1 MSNKGNLPWII
12 LNIDM
17 TFSDKQMFQKMM
29 ENFQQMGTSV
39 IESTQNSFVVIKNNN
54 FIQNIF
60 SLFYC
65 STKAN
70 PKIKIIIHF
79 MKNQYKRIVE
89 IESLQGHQIESESL
103 IINYLKKLILIIKN
117 IIILDS
123 SKGYFMTIEDE
134 LQKGFI
140 EYIEKEGANIRSSNI
155 LYINIDKNNKI
166 NKERTMRMNKSINNS
181 RCNFLV
187 ENSDM
192 IEKINNHASN
202 YYKIYKILSQDKYD
216 AGRIMI
222 SFINEFKI
230 KNEHIEKN
238 YMKLPEQMKEI
249 IKIRNACDE
258 TFSNYFNMG
267 KSFRINDE
275 MANQSKTAIDNY
287 IFNKLYFKLYELYN
301 RKYKEENEEFLKK
314 KKMINE
320 IYTIEEIMNYLEI
333 KPQFRCIEAYE
344 NSGHSSLC
352 IPFRSTIDNLNKIE
366 IEQNPHIK
374 FKTLIEAGL
383 ELRNTALGSS
393 NGKNDINSMD
403 DELPIFIYCLT
414 QISTKN
420 ALAEY
425 YMIND
430 YIQYSRMIIK
440 ESQVLA
446 NYISSILFISK
457 DWDIKEGKN

>member
-1 MSNKGNLPWII
+1 
-12 LNIDM
+12 
-17 TFSDKQMFQKMM
+17 
-29 ENFQQMGTSV
+29 
-39 IESTQNSFVVIKNNN
+39 
-54 FIQNIF
+54 
-60 SLFYC
+60 
-65 STKAN
+65 
-70 PKIKIIIHF
+70 
-79 MKNQYKRIVE
+79 
-89 IESLQGHQIESESL
+89 
-103 IINYLKKLILIIKN
+103 
-117 IIILDS
+117 
-123 SKGYFMTIEDE
+123 
-134 LQKGFI
+134 
-140 EYIEKEGANIRSSNI
+140 
-155 LYINIDKNNKI
+155 
-166 NKERTMRMNKSINNS
+166 MRMNKSINNS

-187 ENSDM
+187 ESSDM

-249 IKIRNACDE
+249 IKIRNTCDE

-275 MANQSKTAIDNY
+275 MASQSKTAIDNY

-314 KKMINE
+314 RKMINE

-333 KPQFRCIEAYE
+333 KPKFRCLEAYE

-366 IEQNPHIK
+366 FEQNPHIK

-393 NGKNDINSMD
+393 NGNNDINSMD
-403 DELPIFIYCLT
+403 DEVPIFIYCLT

-430 YIQYSRMIIK
+430 YIQYSSMIIK

-457 DWDIKEGKN
+457 DWDIKSCKN